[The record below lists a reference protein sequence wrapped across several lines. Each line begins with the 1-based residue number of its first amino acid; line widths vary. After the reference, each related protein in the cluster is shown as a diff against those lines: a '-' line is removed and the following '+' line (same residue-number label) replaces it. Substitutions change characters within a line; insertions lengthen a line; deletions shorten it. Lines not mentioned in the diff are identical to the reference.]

1 MPKIMDNNQ
10 MGKMVLFL
18 NPTPN
23 CRILPS
29 VLYKNFGCAICIE
42 ININKNNNIAT
53 TVGWFLI

>member
-23 CRILPS
+23 WRILPS
-29 VLYKNFGCAICIE
+29 VLYKNLGCARCIE

-53 TVGWFLI
+53 TVG

>member
-29 VLYKNFGCAICIE
+29 VLYKNFGCATCTD

-53 TVGWFLI
+53 TFG